1 MRLSQYQALDR
12 AFKKDGLV
20 PARIIKPF
28 TAHVRGLFSGV
39 LNFTEFKRVTRVLL
53 EEGCAPRDTDS
64 AGGDF
69 SVYSYLAKNWLS
81 IRYRPLVS
89 KAFRALL
96 PRLGIDTTNIVEGE
110 WSVLKVW
117 HLPLLAYKDVRSLIK
132 RLSGLPLPGETQ
144 SRNLSLVAQ
153 RIAVMDDIASGV
165 SRRGRFYKIDIMLR
179 LVKMLLA
186 RARACASADS
196 SLIRYDPAFSTE
208 TARKL
213 GAYVVGT
220 TYRAG
225 HP

>member
-1 MRLSQYQALDR
+1 M
-12 AFKKDGLV
+12 
-20 PARIIKPF
+20 
-28 TAHVRGLFSGV
+28 
-39 LNFTEFKRVTRVLL
+39 
-53 EEGCAPRDTDS
+53 
-64 AGGDF
+64 
-69 SVYSYLAKNWLS
+69 YSYLAKNWLS
-81 IRYRPLVS
+81 IRYRSLVS

-220 TYRAG
+220 TCLSGWTHLSGGAPMSWSAPAAHMSQVVAR
-225 HP
+225 